1 MGAVVT
7 WRRRSV
13 AAALAA
19 LALGATT
26 LGACEKKGP
35 AEKAGEKID
44 KAGEKI
50 RDAVDPPKGP
60 AEKLG
65 RKVDRATDGD

>member
-1 MGAVVT
+1 MRTALGTRRAFAAV
-7 WRRRSV
+7 
-13 AAALAA
+13 LAA

-26 LGACEKKGP
+26 LVACEKKGP

-60 AEKLG
+60 VEKLG
-65 RKVDRATDGD
+65 RKVDRAVDND

>member
-1 MGAVVT
+1 M
-7 WRRRSV
+7 RRVSLRTRRGI
-13 AAALAA
+13 AAALTA

-26 LGACEKKGP
+26 LVACEKKGP

-44 KAGEKI
+44 KAGEKV

-60 AEKLG
+60 VEKLG
-65 RKVDRATDGD
+65 RKVDRAVDND